1 MNKTAC
7 NSSVNHF
14 SLTHFLIDETN
25 VVILL
30 FGTKDSII
38 IILVANN
45 NNKDNYN
52 NKNGSSS
59 SSSSNTTT
67 YLATHDFNLL
77 YSRRRRP
84 KPNDNNNDNDDGEG
98 EEEEE
103 EFIATLI
110 SINPSS
116 GILEAK
122 IEPSASRGGGRRRG
136 GKTHEEAFAAFKK
149 YVEVILGKVLK
160 SVPDAVPDV
169 PTASSSPSE
178 ITIEQQQPPPA
189 YEVGRNALFVEGGGG
204 VGKF

>member
-1 MNKTAC
+1 M
-7 NSSVNHF
+7 SFF
-14 SLTHFLIDETN
+14 SFS
-25 VVILL
+25 

-38 IILVANN
+38 TILVA
-45 NNKDNYN
+45 NYN
-52 NKNGSSS
+52 NKNGS

-77 YSRRRRP
+77 YSRRPRP
-84 KPNDNNNDNDDGEG
+84 KPNDNDDIEDGE

-103 EFIATLI
+103 EFITTLI

-122 IEPSASRGGGRRRG
+122 IEPSASRGGRRRKG
-136 GKTHEEAFAAFKK
+136 GQTHEEAFAAFKR
-149 YVEVILGKVLK
+149 YVEVILGEVLK
-160 SVPDAVPDV
+160 SVPDAVPDVPDV

-189 YEVGRNALFVEGGGG
+189 YKVGRNALFVEGDGGI
-204 VGKF
+204 GKL

>member
-1 MNKTAC
+1 MHNQFTE
-7 NSSVNHF
+7 
-14 SLTHFLIDETN
+14 DETN
-25 VVILL
+25 VVIHYFS

-38 IILVANN
+38 TILVAN
-45 NNKDNYN
+45 YN
-52 NKNGSSS
+52 NQNGSSS
-59 SSSSNTTT
+59 SSNNTT

-77 YSRRRRP
+77 YSRRLRP
-84 KPNDNNNDNDDGEG
+84 KPNDNDNDDNEDGEG

-110 SINPSS
+110 SISPIS

-122 IEPSASRGGGRRRG
+122 IEPFASRGRRG
-136 GKTHEEAFAAFKK
+136 GQTHEEAFAAFKK
-149 YVEVILGKVLK
+149 YVEGILGEVLK

-169 PTASSSPSE
+169 PTVSSSPSE

-189 YEVGRNALFVEGGGG
+189 YEVGRNALSLEGGGG

>member
-1 MNKTAC
+1 M
-7 NSSVNHF
+7 
-14 SLTHFLIDETN
+14 DETN
-25 VVILL
+25 VVILFF
-30 FGTKDSII
+30 FGTQDSII
-38 IILVANN
+38 TILVAKY
-45 NNKDNYN
+45 NNKNNYN
-52 NKNGSSS
+52 NKNAS

-84 KPNDNNNDNDDGEG
+84 KPNNNKDNDDGEG

-110 SINPSS
+110 SITPIS

-122 IEPSASRGGGRRRG
+122 IEPSASRGGGGRKG
-136 GKTHEEAFAAFKK
+136 GQTHEEAFAAFKR
-149 YVEVILGKVLK
+149 YVEVILGEVLK
-160 SVPDAVPDV
+160 SVPDAAAATV
-169 PTASSSPSE
+169 SSSPSE

-189 YEVGRNALFVEGGGG
+189 YEVGRNALSVEGGGG

>member
-1 MNKTAC
+1 MHNQFTE
-7 NSSVNHF
+7 
-14 SLTHFLIDETN
+14 DETN
-25 VVILL
+25 VVIHYFS
-30 FGTKDSII
+30 FGTKDSITT
-38 IILVANN
+38 ILVA
-45 NNKDNYN
+45 NYN

-59 SSSSNTTT
+59 SNNTTT

-84 KPNDNNNDNDDGEG
+84 KLNNNDNDNNDNDNDDDG
-98 EEEEE
+98 EEE

-110 SINPSS
+110 SITPIS

-122 IEPSASRGGGRRRG
+122 IEPSASRRGGGGGG

-169 PTASSSPSE
+169 ATTTTTVSSSPSE

-189 YEVGRNALFVEGGGG
+189 YEVGRDALFVEGGGG

>member
-1 MNKTAC
+1 MG
-7 NSSVNHF
+7 V
-14 SLTHFLIDETN
+14 
-25 VVILL
+25 
-30 FGTKDSII
+30 TKDSII
-38 IILVANN
+38 TILVANY
-45 NNKDNYN
+45 D

-59 SSSSNTTT
+59 SNTTTT

-77 YSRRRRP
+77 YSRRLRP
-84 KPNDNNNDNDDGEG
+84 KPNDNNNDDDDDGEGEG

-122 IEPSASRGGGRRRG
+122 IEPSASRGGAG
-136 GKTHEEAFAAFKK
+136 GGQTHEEAFAAFKR
-149 YVEVILGKVLK
+149 YVEVILGEVLK

-178 ITIEQQQPPPA
+178 IALEQQQPPPA
-189 YEVGRNALFVEGGGG
+189 YEVGRNALSVEGGGG

>member
-1 MNKTAC
+1 M
-7 NSSVNHF
+7 
-14 SLTHFLIDETN
+14 SLFFF
-25 VVILL
+25 

-38 IILVANN
+38 TILVANH
-45 NNKDNYN
+45 K

-77 YSRRRRP
+77 YSRRPRSTP
-84 KPNDNNNDNDDGEG
+84 KNNNDNDDDGEK

-110 SINPSS
+110 SINPIS

-122 IEPSASRGGGRRRG
+122 IEPFASRGGGG
-136 GKTHEEAFAAFKK
+136 GGQTHEEAFAAFKR
-149 YVEVILGKVLK
+149 YVEVILGEVLK

-169 PTASSSPSE
+169 PTVSSSPSE

-189 YEVGRNALFVEGGGG
+189 YEVGRNALFIEGGGG

>member
-1 MNKTAC
+1 MTKTAC
-7 NSSVNHF
+7 NSSVDHF
-14 SLTHFLIDETN
+14 SLTHLLMDETN
-25 VVILL
+25 VIIFFL

-38 IILVANN
+38 TILVANYNNKN
-45 NNKDNYN
+45 NNN

-59 SSSSNTTT
+59 SNNTTT

-84 KPNDNNNDNDDGEG
+84 KPNDNNNDDDDGEG

-110 SINPSS
+110 SINPIS

-136 GKTHEEAFAAFKK
+136 GKTHEEAFAAFKR
-149 YVEVILGKVLK
+149 YVEVILGEVLK
-160 SVPDAVPDV
+160 SVPDVAATTV
-169 PTASSSPSE
+169 SSSLSE

-189 YEVGRNALFVEGGGG
+189 YEVGRNALSVEGGGG
-204 VGKF
+204 IGKF